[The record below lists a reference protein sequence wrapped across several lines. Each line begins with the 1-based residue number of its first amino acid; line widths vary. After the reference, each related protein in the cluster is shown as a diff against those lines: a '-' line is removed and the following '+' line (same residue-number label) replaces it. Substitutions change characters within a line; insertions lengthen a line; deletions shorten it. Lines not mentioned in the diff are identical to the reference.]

1 MKKLMYV
8 ATLALASQCY
18 AEINTEKI
26 EEAIEQS
33 SLPRVKSLLGK
44 VERGEMTAKARKKL
58 YMNFYDLAVETTEN
72 RTQNLSIV
80 GNWRD
85 MLKTGVGITGLLFSA
100 LAATIGTDRDDYLPR
115 GLGFGVL
122 GAYLLYR
129 GITCSTQKAEIA
141 SAKSVEKYIKGKL
154 TNLDVGSDL

>member
-1 MKKLMYV
+1 MYV
-8 ATLALASQCY
+8 ATLALATQCY
-18 AEINTEKI
+18 AEIHTEKI

-72 RTQNLSIV
+72 RTQNLSMV

-85 MLKTGVGITGLLFSA
+85 MLRTGLGVTGLLLSGLTMSF
-100 LAATIGTDRDDYLPR
+100 GTDQGDDMPR
-115 GLGFGVL
+115 WLGFGVL
-122 GAYLLYR
+122 GVYFLYR
-129 GITCSTQKAEIA
+129 GIACSAQKAEIA

-154 TNLDVGSDL
+154 TKLDVSSDL